1 MFVTNAL
8 TKKMPNVNILAIST
22 MIPLIEFII
31 GIILFIM
38 FRDDNLSQQY
48 QIRTY
53 GLKNYSNDLAEL
65 TTKNSY
71 ILNGILNGLCEAGGL
86 FCLVKSYSTSPNGGL
101 SDAISG
107 GYAVLQAPL
116 LTMAF
121 GTPLSLNVML
131 GLIGQVAGTMLM
143 QR

>member
-1 MFVTNAL
+1 
-8 TKKMPNVNILAIST
+8 

-31 GIILFIM
+31 GIILFII
-38 FRDDNLSQQY
+38 FRDENLSKKY
-48 QIRTY
+48 QTSTY

-107 GYAVLQAPL
+107 GYAVIQ
-116 LTMAF
+116 
-121 GTPLSLNVML
+121 TPLQTMVFGSPFTLNVML